1 MLFKVSNYDHHN
13 LRPTVYF
20 NFLSAQEELCK
31 SSIWN
36 CICIKDKSLK
46 FPSETEDT
54 LYNFHFFWKDSTYT
68 LTDRLQH
75 IFVLWLTTQSNARH
89 MVGHTK
95 KTDHITL
102 FTGYVIQ
109 PTSHHITSHHHS
121 SSHTFYI
128 SVVHVHFVTHYF
140 LSSSDCVSCVPLSGL
155 KWLLNNNTIQLAL

>member
-20 NFLSAQEELCK
+20 NFLSTQEELCK

-75 IFVLWLTTQSNARH
+75 IFVLWLTTQMTHGTWSVTPR
-89 MVGHTK
+89 K
-95 KTDHITL
+95 RITL
-102 FTGYVIQ
+102 HFSQVM
-109 PTSHHITSHHHS
+109 SFSRHHITSHHHS

-155 KWLLNNNTIQLAL
+155 KWLLNNNTIQLGL

>member
-109 PTSHHITSHHHS
+109 PTSHHITSPQFKSYLLHFCGPCS
-121 SSHTFYI
+121 LCYSLLPVIIWLCFLCP
-128 SVVHVHFVTHYF
+128 SVWSEVT
-140 LSSSDCVSCVPLSGL
+140 VE
-155 KWLLNNNTIQLAL
+155 